1 MQIKSIRD
9 FDLSG
14 ATVLLR
20 VDYNVPII
28 DGKIVDEYK
37 IRQALPT
44 VDFLLKKQCKI
55 VLISHFG
62 RPEGSRDPK
71 LSLKPLYEFL
81 EAIYSK
87 KNVSIQFIKE
97 ELTMETVKKVND
109 SKAKIVMLENL
120 RFNKGEEKNSDA
132 FVRLLGQMADIY
144 VNEGF
149 AVSHRNA
156 ASITG
161 IAHELPALAGL
172 NFMDEIKY
180 LAKALKPAKP
190 AVALLAGIKLET
202 KLPVIKKLLPKYT
215 YILTGGAIGITLLDA
230 KGYDIGGSRT
240 EKDYLNRLRPLLKS
254 GKLVLPKDVVIADQE
269 TKRKIRTV
277 KIGKNKTICGPD
289 EEIFDIGPETIKFY
303 AAKIKSAKTIVWN
316 GPLGLFEEKSFSH
329 GTMAL
334 AKIIAARASGRAMG
348 IAGGGETLSAI
359 EKTNMGKYFDFLS
372 TGGGA
377 MLEFLSGKD
386 LPGVKALM
394 K

>member
-9 FDLSG
+9 VDLAG
-14 ATVLLR
+14 ATILLR

-28 DGKIVDEYK
+28 DGKIMDEYK
-37 IRQALPT
+37 VRQTMPT
-44 VDFLLKKQCKI
+44 IDFLLKKRCKI

-62 RPEGSRDPK
+62 RPEGQRDLK
-71 LSLKPLYEFL
+71 LSLKPLYEYLAEF
-81 EAIYSK
+81 YSK
-87 KNVSIQFIKE
+87 KNVKLQFVNDE
-97 ELTMETVKKVND
+97 VTEETVKKVND
-109 SKAKIVMLENL
+109 SKAEIVMLENL
-120 RFNKGEEKNSDA
+120 RFSKGEENNSDA
-132 FVRLLGQMADIY
+132 FVNLLAQMADIY
-144 VNEGF
+144 VNDAF

-172 NFMDEIKY
+172 NFLDEIKY

-202 KLPVIKKLLPKYT
+202 KLPVIKKFLPKYN
-215 YILTGGAIGITLLDA
+215 YVLTGGAIGITLLDA

-240 EKDYLNRLRPLLKS
+240 EKDYLNRLKPLLKS
-254 GKLVLPKDVVIADQE
+254 GKLILPKDVIVADKS
-269 TKRKIRTV
+269 TKKKIRVV
-277 KIGKNKTICGPD
+277 KIGKNKTICGAD

-303 AAKIKSAKTIVWN
+303 ADKIKSAKTIVWN
-316 GPLGLFEEKSFSH
+316 GPLGLFEEKQFSH

-334 AKIIAARASGRAMG
+334 AKIIAARASGRAVG

-359 EKTNMGKYFDFLS
+359 EKTHMAKYFDFLS

-377 MLEFLSGKD
+377 MLEFLAGKD